1 MLPLRYQVKRGRKG
15 AYYSHPWTPG
25 EKSHEPR
32 FCSRAKLPSFLL
44 LLILVRMAIY
54 QFLTLSLHNFTSR
67 LINSES
73 ELVFISGHQDL
84 KQVIRFK
91 VFSPFSIF
99 SDRILVYVNQLFH
112 IFLSISVFF
121 FAEMVLQHR
130 CTTNEQ

>member
-1 MLPLRYQVKRGRKG
+1 MLPLRYQVKRGREG

-25 EKSHEPR
+25 KKSHEPGV
-32 FCSRAKLPSFLL
+32 CSRAKLPSFLL
-44 LLILVRMAIY
+44 LLILARMAIY
-54 QFLTLSLHNFTSR
+54 QFLTFSLHNITSQ
-67 LINSES
+67 LINSELQ
-73 ELVFISGHQDL
+73 LVFISGYQDL

-99 SDRILVYVNQLFH
+99 SDRILLYVNQLLY